1 MTLIHT
7 RPAAGSSGADTGGN
21 AAAAQPT
28 GQRAEWAD
36 VAKGAC
42 IILVVL
48 WHVVVKHY
56 LRIDW
61 HLDVPLPG
69 VWGKLGE
76 QLLPL
81 RMPLFFTISG
91 VFAANALA
99 RPWRV
104 AARSRIAF
112 FLYLYALW
120 LLIHTTVFAAAPGLP
135 TDRATSLSGLLE
147 QLTVTPSNLWY
158 LYALALYFT
167 FAKAVR
173 RIPWPVVLAAA
184 AILSMVTAAGLL
196 ATPGNRGGL
205 YQNLVF
211 FLGGLYL
218 KPYVQR
224 WAATATNRRL
234 LLTFVGYAGAATA
247 MAVAGAEQ
255 WFGVW
260 LLVSILAV
268 AFGVTAAVRAT
279 RWRRVAEPLSA
290 LGRQT
295 LPIYLI
301 HMPLLAVVDRFLVGP
316 LSELGTAGQFVVAV
330 EYPIVLTA
338 VLLVVCLAV
347 HHGLTAIHANWLF
360 ALPGR
365 RRGAA
370 SARPTG
376 PDRTG
381 EPDSD
386 KGVPMAPRPD
396 DPDPTLVLPRP
407 VGPAGPVTVPPTSA
421 DVEAAAR
428 WLSGQ
433 VVRTPVL
440 HSPALD
446 RLVGARVL
454 VKAENLQTG
463 GSYKL
468 RGALLAVGRIA
479 AAGGHTGVV
488 AQSTGNHAVAVAIAA
503 RRYGLAATVVL
514 PVDAAP
520 GKIARAEEAGA
531 RVVLVGTTVEQRTAV
546 ARRISDSTGHPVI
559 DAYDHPDVI
568 AGQGSASRE
577 LIEEAERAG
586 TPLDALVLP
595 VGGGGGAAGACLA
608 AAGRP
613 IEVYGVE
620 PVGNDS
626 LARSL
631 AAGRRVSVTPAPTLA
646 DGLRPSCVGELPFGI
661 LRTALSEVVRVDDD
675 AIADA
680 FRLILLHLKV
690 LAEPSG
696 AASLAG
702 ALRIG
707 ATGAHR
713 TIGIVL
719 TGGNA
724 EPDVVARL
732 TTERLREVTEA
743 GGRAA

>member
-1 MTLIHT
+1 MIHT
-7 RPAAGSSGADTGGN
+7 RPAAVPHGADRGGTDAT
-21 AAAAQPT
+21 AAPAA

-36 VAKGAC
+36 VAKGVC

-56 LRIDW
+56 LQVDW
-61 HLDVPLPG
+61 HLGVPLPG
-69 VWGKLGE
+69 VWGTFGE

-91 VFAANALA
+91 VFAANALT

-104 AARSRIAF
+104 AARSRIAG
-112 FLYLYALW
+112 FLYLYAIW

-135 TDRATSLSGLLE
+135 TERATSPLGLLE
-147 QLTVTPSNLWY
+147 QLTITPSNLWY
-158 LYALALYFT
+158 LYALALYFA

-173 RIPWPVVLAAA
+173 RIPWPAVLAAA
-184 AILSMVTAAGLL
+184 ALLSMVTAAGLL
-196 ATPGNRGGL
+196 DTPGNRGGF

-224 WAATATNRRL
+224 WAATATDRRL
-234 LLTFVGYAGAATA
+234 RWTFAGYAGAAA
-247 MAVAGAEQ
+247 GMAVAGAQ
-255 WFGVW
+255 RWFGVW
-260 LLVSILAV
+260 LVVSVLAV
-268 AFGVTAAVRAT
+268 AFGITAAVRVT
-279 RWRRVAEPLSA
+279 RWPRISGPLSA

-301 HMPLLAVVDRFLVGP
+301 HMPLLAVVHHLLVGP
-316 LSELGTAGQFVVAV
+316 LSELSPAGQVVVAI
-330 EYPIVLTA
+330 EYPIVLTV
-338 VLLVVCLAV
+338 VLLAACLAV
-347 HHGLTAIHANWLF
+347 HRGLTAARAGWLF
-360 ALPGR
+360 ALPR
-365 RRGAA
+365 RRKATAERRAGAGAGTGQQIDDNNRNRNGGERMTPETGAA
-370 SARPTG
+370 YTAPT
-376 PDRTG
+376 
-381 EPDSD
+381 
-386 KGVPMAPRPD
+386 A
-396 DPDPTLVLPRP
+396 
-407 VGPAGPVTVPPTSA
+407 A
-421 DVEAAAR
+421 DVEAATR
-428 WLSGQ
+428 RLSGQ

-440 HSPALD
+440 HSPELD

-454 VKAENLQTG
+454 VKAENLQEG

-479 AAGGHTGVV
+479 AAGGHTGVI

-503 RRYGLAATVVL
+503 RRHGLAATVVL

-520 GKIARAEEAGA
+520 GKISRAEQAGA
-531 RVVLVGTTVEQRTAV
+531 RVVLVGTTVDQRIAV
-546 ARRISDSTGHPVI
+546 ARRISDATGHPVI

-577 LIEEAERAG
+577 LIEEAERLG

-608 AAGRP
+608 AAGHP

-626 LARSL
+626 LAQSL
-631 AAGRRVSVTPAPTLA
+631 AAGRRVPVTPEPTIA
-646 DGLRPSCVGELPFGI
+646 DGLRPSCVGELPFDI
-661 LRTALSEVVRVDDD
+661 LRTGLTEVVRVDDE
-675 AIADA
+675 AIGEA
-680 FRLILLHLKV
+680 FRLVLRHLKV

-707 ATGAHR
+707 ASGAHR

-732 TTERLREVTEA
+732 TAEGLREVEYA